1 MTQGTG
7 SDRGIFTH
15 SLRGDSSMPL
25 LELLILLVI
34 AGLAGA
40 IAEFLIGFS
49 PGGMLFSV
57 IVGVIGAYIGNWL
70 ANLLGVPS
78 IVPITVGS
86 RTIDILWSTLG

>member
-1 MTQGTG
+1 
-7 SDRGIFTH
+7 
-15 SLRGDSSMPL
+15 MPL

-86 RTIDILWSTLG
+86 RTIDILWSTLGSILLVGLLSLLRSRRTLRGA

>member
-1 MTQGTG
+1 
-7 SDRGIFTH
+7 
-15 SLRGDSSMPL
+15 MPL

-70 ANLLGVPS
+70 AGLLGVPS

-86 RTIDILWSTLG
+86 RTIDILWSTLGSILLVGLLSLLRSRRTLSGA

>member
-1 MTQGTG
+1 
-7 SDRGIFTH
+7 
-15 SLRGDSSMPL
+15 MPL

-70 ANLLGVPS
+70 AGLLGVPS

-86 RTIDILWSTLG
+86 RTIDILWSTLGSILLVGLLSLLRSRRTLRGA